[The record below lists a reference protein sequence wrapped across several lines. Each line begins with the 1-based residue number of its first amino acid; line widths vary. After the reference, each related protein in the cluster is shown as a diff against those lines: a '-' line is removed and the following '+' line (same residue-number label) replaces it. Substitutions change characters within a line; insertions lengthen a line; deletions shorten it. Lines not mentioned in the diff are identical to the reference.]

1 MTDDD
6 DDDCCGLLA
15 SVWRVK
21 LSNGREEVCQVDVAL
36 RSEKGDNQKLLSTVQ
51 TNFDCIFS
59 LFFGQFCILSL
70 NCFAIAFNSRKCNNV

>member
-36 RSEKGDNQKLLSTVQ
+36 RCVAKREIIK
-51 TNFDCIFS
+51 
-59 LFFGQFCILSL
+59 
-70 NCFAIAFNSRKCNNV
+70 NS